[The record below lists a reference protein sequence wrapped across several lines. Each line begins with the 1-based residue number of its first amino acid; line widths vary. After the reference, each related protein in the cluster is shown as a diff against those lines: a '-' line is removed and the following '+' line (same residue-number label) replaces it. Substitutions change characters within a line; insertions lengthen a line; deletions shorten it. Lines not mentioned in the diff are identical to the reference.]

1 MFEVI
6 EAWIL
11 WRNNF
16 ASGAKGKIYQ
26 PEKVKGKFSKVP
38 LKINLWTLLYK
49 YYSRTSKFLF
59 YSNRLEINVSKESKK
74 RYMRELKLWG
84 NIIMYT
90 LTQLMKKSL
99 TH

>member
-1 MFEVI
+1 MNSLATFLICFLVRSNGVFKLTFQGYIRDAFDGFEVI

-38 LKINLWTLLYK
+38 LKINLWTYFTIITLVPVSSYK
-49 YYSRTSKFLF
+49 
-59 YSNRLEINVSKESKK
+59 
-74 RYMRELKLWG
+74 W
-84 NIIMYT
+84 
-90 LTQLMKKSL
+90 
-99 TH
+99 